1 MSDPRG
7 RLEKSALQAI
17 DMKGIGLASA
27 AMAITRSKEAFD
39 AVKTQVSELGELESA
54 ASRSQAESATAAVA
68 LGNRVVATFGAVGI
82 VLAALVTWQC
92 VRLIDEPLSQ
102 AVAIARGVAAGNLD
116 VQVGDA
122 GRDSTGQVLKALGQ
136 VVVRLTEAIQRI
148 RGAADE
154 MGVAS
159 REIAQGNQDLSTRT
173 ERTAASLQETAGE
186 ARGLA
191 SQALER
197 AREGGEAVG
206 GAVRTMDAINDRPSA
221 SAKSSA

>member
-102 AVAIARGVAAGNLD
+102 AVAIAREVAAGNLD
-116 VQVGDA
+116 VQGDQRHARAAAGAGLDLREPEGRCAVEAAPRPRAEGESNLPSVPTKSVSQKRQTAVSRSASRPDHRLQPAKRQNTA
-122 GRDSTGQVLKALGQ
+122 GRPAFS
-136 VVVRLTEAIQRI
+136 
-148 RGAADE
+148 
-154 MGVAS
+154 
-159 REIAQGNQDLSTRT
+159 
-173 ERTAASLQETAGE
+173 
-186 ARGLA
+186 
-191 SQALER
+191 
-197 AREGGEAVG
+197 
-206 GAVRTMDAINDRPSA
+206 PSPC
-221 SAKSSA
+221 KV